1 MLNMLP
7 VSCTT
12 IQDVQYTF
20 FLSRLEMTDNI
31 VHGYIV
37 VNECCCSPD
46 ILRKVGKVE
55 ALGGHGH
62 VINDL
67 RANNHTGLKDTII
80 FSYSLV
86 TPISQ
91 LINPNQLSYFC
102 TSSQTYQ
109 QIQWNT
115 LVTTGYQRKC
125 RGTRHASQK
134 VLISKFNW
142 ITHYYVKYKI
152 LICWNPV

>member
-46 ILRKVGKVE
+46 ILRKVVKVE

-62 VINDL
+62 VVNDL
-67 RANNHTGLKDTII
+67 RANNHTGLKYTII
-80 FSYSLV
+80 SPTRLSLQSHNESTQISYH
-86 TPISQ
+86 ISV
-91 LINPNQLSYFC
+91 LP
-102 TSSQTYQ
+102 SQTYQ

-134 VLISKFNW
+134 VLISKFN
-142 ITHYYVKYKI
+142 
-152 LICWNPV
+152 

>member
-55 ALGGHGH
+55 ALGGHWH
-62 VINDL
+62 VVNDL
-67 RANNHTGLKDTII
+67 RANNHTGLKYTII
-80 FSYSLV
+80 SPTHLSLQSHNESTQISYH
-86 TPISQ
+86 ISV
-91 LINPNQLSYFC
+91 LP
-102 TSSQTYQ
+102 SQTYQ

-115 LVTTGYQRKC
+115 SVTTG
-125 RGTRHASQK
+125 
-134 VLISKFNW
+134 
-142 ITHYYVKYKI
+142 
-152 LICWNPV
+152 